1 MHKETLNIGHLAIL
15 DHLILGIAQKKDG
28 GHFENFKLS
37 TQAYPDWVAI
47 ADAFEK
53 GKIQAAFLLFPL
65 ALNLFRKNGDM
76 KLLLLGHREGQVLVM
91 RKDKNSIA
99 ELKGEV
105 VGVPHRFSTH
115 HILLHQ
121 ILTQNNLSLADVTVK
136 DTHVHFSDVVDALAK
151 KEMSAFV
158 SAEPYGVYAS
168 KKNVG
173 YTAVLSQNV
182 QRHHI
187 DCVLVVREAYVKEH
201 PEACQELID
210 SLVRAGMF
218 ITAYPRQAAEIG
230 EGFLGWPKKLLLEAL
245 AHDKGHILYWDLL
258 PRLEDFET
266 LQDLAVHELKLWKE
280 TIDLSTFVDASFA
293 GRAYREWMMSERQD
307 IKDRGSQRTLPG
319 SVHEAAQELSA
330 LVSAAVY
337 GQKTIAL
344 GGKYPKDAKRLK
356 DVPKDA
362 FAVFDDVR
370 VEVPVCLERKTKTG
384 KAVCLLHSRDA
395 QDADRVLVKLNV
407 EGALKCAGALAFGA
421 DVVTTSWKEEDLET
435 LLGETHPFV
444 FALHQNDVWLSCDA
458 GVLRLLPTLLKNF
471 TSL

>member
-37 TQAYPDWVAI
+37 THAYPHWYAI

-65 ALNLFRKNGDM
+65 ALDLYRKHHDAR
-76 KLLLLGHREGQVLVM
+76 LLLLGHREGQVLVM

-121 ILTQNNLSLADVTVK
+121 ILTQNHLSLADVSVK

-168 KKNVG
+168 KKHVG

-187 DCVLVVREAYVKEH
+187 DCVLVVREAYVKAH
-201 PEACQELID
+201 PEAIQELID

-218 ITAYPRQAAEIG
+218 INAYPRQAAEIG
-230 EGFLGWPKKLLLEAL
+230 ETFLDWPKKLLLEAL

-258 PRLEDFET
+258 PRLEDFEV

-307 IKDRGSQRTLPG
+307 IKDRGSQRTLAG
-319 SVHEAAQELSA
+319 SVHEAAQELLTLISGE
-330 LVSAAVY
+330 VY

-344 GGKYPKDAKRLK
+344 GGKYPKGAKRLK
-356 DVPKDA
+356 DVPKEA
-362 FAVFDDVR
+362 FAVFNNIR
-370 VEVPVCLERKTKTG
+370 IEAPVCLERKTKTG
-384 KAVCLLHSRDA
+384 KAVCLLHPRDA
-395 QDADRVLVKLNV
+395 QDADRVLVKLNTDS
-407 EGALKCAGALAFGA
+407 ALKCAKALAFG
-421 DVVTTSWKEEDLET
+421 VNMETPTWNQVKLET
-435 LLGETHPFV
+435 LLEETRPFV
-444 FALHQNDVWLSCDA
+444 FALHQSDAWLSCNE
-458 GVLRLLPTLLKNF
+458 GVFRLLPTLLKNF
-471 TSL
+471 ATS